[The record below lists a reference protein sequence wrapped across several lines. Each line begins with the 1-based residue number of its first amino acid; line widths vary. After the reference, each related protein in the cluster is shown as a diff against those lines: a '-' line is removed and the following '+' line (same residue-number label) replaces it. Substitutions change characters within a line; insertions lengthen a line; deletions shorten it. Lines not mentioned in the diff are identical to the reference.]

1 MSLFNRLFGARP
13 KAASTSNNVPK
24 LPFADEEVAP
34 RSDEGSSPQ
43 TAIAVASI
51 AAEYQWVKANC
62 PGFRP
67 GGQSLIQVNGK
78 PYDRLTLKDADGRE
92 RTVYF
97 DISSFFGR

>member
-1 MSLFNRLFGARP
+1 MSLFQRLFGTKKPARAVETVVAEP
-13 KAASTSNNVPK
+13 
-24 LPFADEEVAP
+24 LPLAEDLVEEGATP
-34 RSDEGSSPQ
+34 E

-67 GGQSLIQVNGK
+67 AGQSLVQDGGK
-78 PYDRLTLKDADGRE
+78 AYDRLTLRHADGRE
-92 RTVYF
+92 RKVYF